1 MRVLETGGVLGG
13 DVTRGRAGVKCALER
28 VGRSLAAAR
37 KRRRWRKV
45 RTPQGRM
52 LANGQAQQAARPKA
66 TESGTE
72 STPPKR
78 RRFAGVDGKGEK
90 AR

>member
-1 MRVLETGGVLGG
+1 
-13 DVTRGRAGVKCALER
+13 
-28 VGRSLAAAR
+28 
-37 KRRRWRKV
+37 
-45 RTPQGRM
+45 M

-90 AR
+90 VR